1 MARRAHNPPDDFAG
15 LVQRFFAEYLAAQ
28 RNLSPHTR
36 LSYRNTFRLL
46 LHFLAEQHRRSVD
59 QLTLGA
65 LTPESILAFLDHLE
79 RTRRNSP
86 RTRNVRLA
94 AIRTFVRYV
103 LGTAALEFLGPGQR
117 ILAIPLKKS
126 SRAALGFMTREEI
139 DAVLAATDQN
149 TWSGRRDLLLFTL
162 LYNTGARISEALQL
176 RAHDVHND
184 IVLLHGKGRKAREVP
199 LWPQTARRLRRW
211 CISNKI
217 APDHLVFTNRWG
229 GPLSHDGVSC
239 RLDLAVKQAAAQCP
253 SLKGRRITS
262 HRFRN
267 SCAMAL
273 LQAGVPLE
281 VIALYLG
288 HSRPITTH
296 AYVEADLKMKADCLR
311 RLTAPKM
318 PKDSQRDEQSRLLAF
333 LEAVR

>member
-1 MARRAHNPPDDFAG
+1 MNRRAHNPTDDFAG

-46 LHFLAEQHRRSVD
+46 LRFLAEQHRRSVD
-59 QLTLGA
+59 QLTLGT

-117 ILAIPLKKS
+117 ILAIPPKKS

-149 TWSGRRDLLLFTL
+149 TWSGRRDLILFTL
-162 LYNTGARISEALQL
+162 LYNTGARISEALQI
-176 RAHDVHND
+176 RARDVHDD
-184 IVLLHGKGRKAREVP
+184 IVLLHGNGRKEREVR
-199 LWPQTARRLRRW
+199 LWPQSARRLRRW
-211 CISNKI
+211 YRVPRHWLTLKRREP
-217 APDHLVFTNRWG
+217 AT
-229 GPLSHDGVSC
+229 PLMA
-239 RLDLAVKQAAAQCP
+239 RATQATP
-253 SLKGRRITS
+253 
-262 HRFRN
+262 
-267 SCAMAL
+267 
-273 LQAGVPLE
+273 
-281 VIALYLG
+281 
-288 HSRPITTH
+288 
-296 AYVEADLKMKADCLR
+296 
-311 RLTAPKM
+311 
-318 PKDSQRDEQSRLLAF
+318 
-333 LEAVR
+333 

>member
-1 MARRAHNPPDDFAG
+1 MARRAHNPTDDFAG
-15 LVQRFFAEYLAAQ
+15 LVQRFFAEYLATQ

-46 LHFLAEQHRRSVD
+46 LHFLAEQNRRSID
-59 QLTLGA
+59 QLTLAA

-139 DAVLAATDQN
+139 NAVLAATDQN
-149 TWSGRRDLLLFTL
+149 TWSGRRDLILFTL

-176 RAHDVHND
+176 RARDMHDD
-184 IVLLHGKGRKAREVP
+184 IVLLHGKGRKEREVP

-211 CISNKI
+211 CTANRI
-217 APDHLVFTNRWG
+217 APDQFVFTNRWA

-239 RLDLAVKQAAAQCP
+239 RLDLAVKQATLQCP

-267 SCAMAL
+267 
-273 LQAGVPLE
+273 
-281 VIALYLG
+281 
-288 HSRPITTH
+288 
-296 AYVEADLKMKADCLR
+296 
-311 RLTAPKM
+311 
-318 PKDSQRDEQSRLLAF
+318 
-333 LEAVR
+333 